1 CAKDGRPYYHYGNDY
16 YTDGFDSW

>member
-16 YTDGFDSW
+16 YTDGLDSW